1 MNQKDQESEDSKSI
15 ETKDEL
21 PQDLDITK
29 YVGPYQ
35 FPSPKKRKTAS
46 FSIAAVSLFC
56 ILLGFNSGNNS
67 MIFGGIAFLVVAAIF
82 FAAAWPLN
90 VNDLKALTTAASQA
104 PFSVGH
110 ASAQLCFTGWASK
123 PRWRVVV
130 FSTDEPPSQRGM
142 VEIDAVS
149 KEIVSTYFD
158 DLGTEGLDQPLKTR
172 VKKTVAKDA

>member
-1 MNQKDQESEDSKSI
+1 MSNSETQQDSKEEIS
-15 ETKDEL
+15 DEL
-21 PQDLDITK
+21 PQDLDVTK

-46 FSIAAVSLFC
+46 ISIAVVSLAC
-56 ILLGFNSGNNS
+56 IAFGYNSSNS
-67 MIFGGIAFLVVAAIF
+67 AMIFGGIALTIVALVF
-82 FAAAWPLN
+82 FIAGWPLN
-90 VNDLKALTTAASQA
+90 VSDLNALTQAAGQA

-130 FSTDEPPSQRGM
+130 FSADDPPSQRGM

-149 KEIVSTYFD
+149 EKIVSTYFD
-158 DLGTEGLDQPLKTR
+158 DLGTEGLDQPLKTKI
-172 VKKTVAKDA
+172 KKQGKTNA